1 MKLSENS
8 EEEAWGSQEWT
19 KLAVTSA
26 IAGIAGGLEQ
36 TCHNKLVTA
45 IEEEDE
51 DSVKILLD
59 ANSSLEHL
67 MKQCNDG
74 FTALMVASQLG
85 NEEIVRMLLKADS

>member
-1 MKLSENS
+1 MNTNYLSLLSTKISSLGFSRKRIAISAAIGGSSYLAIMKLSENS

-45 IEEEDE
+45 IE
-51 DSVKILLD
+51 K
-59 ANSSLEHL
+59 
-67 MKQCNDG
+67 
-74 FTALMVASQLG
+74 
-85 NEEIVRMLLKADS
+85 R